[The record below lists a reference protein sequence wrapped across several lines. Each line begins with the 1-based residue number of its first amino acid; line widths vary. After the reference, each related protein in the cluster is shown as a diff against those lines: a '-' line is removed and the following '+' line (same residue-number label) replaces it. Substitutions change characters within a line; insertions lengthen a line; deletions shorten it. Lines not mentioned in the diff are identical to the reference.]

1 MEKWENGKTW
11 RLKKTLFKVVLLGGK
26 NGKCYVFTFPSPL
39 MDFSISS
46 LLPRFVIRDKK
57 VTNNSTVTRQTTTN
71 VSDFNRF
78 PIYVPLRSQSSSLS
92 LSAQR
97 AQHKKRDTN
106 DINVIGTGNVH
117 FVYVSSRDMSLRF
130 RPNRLN
136 FLLVL
141 WWPRFLCSNVLFNAL
156 PSNKTPLRLRSSW
169 LFLAII

>member
-1 MEKWENGKTW
+1 MSLTLIDFPFMSLCA
-11 RLKKTLFKVVLLGGK
+11 LKA
-26 NGKCYVFTFPSPL
+26 P
-39 MDFSISS
+39 
-46 LLPRFVIRDKK
+46 
-57 VTNNSTVTRQTTTN
+57 
-71 VSDFNRF
+71 
-78 PIYVPLRSQSSSLS
+78 LS

-141 WWPRFLCSNVLFNAL
+141 
-156 PSNKTPLRLRSSW
+156 
-169 LFLAII
+169 